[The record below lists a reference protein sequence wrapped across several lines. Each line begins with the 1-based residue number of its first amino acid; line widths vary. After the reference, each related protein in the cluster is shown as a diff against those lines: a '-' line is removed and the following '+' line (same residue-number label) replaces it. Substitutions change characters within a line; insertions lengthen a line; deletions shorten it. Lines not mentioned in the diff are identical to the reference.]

1 MIIFFPAALAGETST
16 GFGSSSGDSL
26 SGNLVRVGAF
36 NTDPTSLMAGVAL
49 LTNSSDILTSLNT
62 RFTQYT
68 SFAFSNDYLDPSTAV
83 FPATDVSG
91 LPLEAQPAIG
101 TSLQGKDI
109 YLLFYNAATANLA
122 TEVAIFRMKDS
133 SMNGPTGSD
142 LAGIFST
149 ATGADGQYTSSFNLS
164 TIETDM
170 LLGQYLSSSDTFVLG
185 RLSGGVRQ
193 IFNTDEA
200 LAAGS
205 GVSEIILN
213 NFGANSFSATGL
225 PITITL
231 NPTTGLL
238 SGTFSAGTFTITAS
252 NTLTG
257 VSVSKTLTYT
267 ESAIAPVVTGI
278 NPNEATFGS
287 RATITIDIRNGA
299 TAVTVEDLPD
309 GLTHSGGASLTIS
322 GTPTEAGDFDLVITA
337 ANRAGSSTET
347 IRLTVLPGS
356 APVIQYTGTENAS
369 GKIVTTQFKTYLNST
384 DTSENIYKFVTDL
397 DADPIRKPNSYT
409 LPANTKTVLN
419 SIGVY
424 LDEQTGVLYGTP
436 TERTDLQLP
445 ITIANAAI
453 SATKNFT
460 LSVQYAAP
468 KLAMPGS
475 TSINEFVRGKPV
487 KLPLI
492 FSSQSVV
499 SEIDGTEF
507 GGQFP
512 GLVLNVNQLNNATI
526 TGTPTQVQSAG
537 TKITL
542 KNADQTTGLL
552 SALTL
557 RIVADNGQPSLNGEV
572 EYVFSVATGVSVQLT
587 ADNGGTNF
595 GIVEGELPT
604 GISLTSGGL
613 LSGTPTTAGTYAPR
627 IRASNNF
634 GPGPG
639 QLFRMV
645 VSEDP
650 PTITTGPAF
659 TSSATVSATAGVALS
674 HTITTDAHAT
684 FTSPSVPAGL
694 TLDTATGVLSGI
706 PKDEGTFP
714 IIIRATR
721 TANADSFNDQTLV
734 LTVTLPTLAIAA
746 LEDNQL
752 TRTAGT
758 TYTIPVTIPAGFT
771 VDDYTIDPA
780 ISGVTFSAGNLLIS
794 STASPFA
801 KGTTSQAVTLI
812 LNRTSGLGGST
823 VSTSLAFNL
832 RLVAPVPS
840 ALTAA
845 GPFEVNVGEDYSL
858 QLATDV
864 SATCPNQNISIVGT
878 LPSGLINNSAGFRK
892 TGSITGRNTSTTL
905 PWEFPVN
912 LVADTSTFYEG
923 GGTLTV
929 PVIFRLR
936 NPVTPVITSET
947 SRIARIG
954 QPFYYYIQASGSPF
968 QYEALGLPPG
978 LTLNGQN
985 IGGTPTQVGNFNVTL
1000 RALNSFRPGSTNPS
1014 DLQEGTATLSISVV
1028 PQNRSSYAFDGNLNN
1043 SLGESSLIGENLVY
1057 TMDRRGNLGKAVRPG
1072 GANGLTRFSSV
1083 PDITSDATVA
1093 FWFKMPETEIP
1104 TTGWWLFSSGSLGV
1118 KLLPDPAGTKVQVV
1132 GLESQDGGPWAEQ
1145 WSLGTWSAGSGWHH
1159 LCIRLSQSNWSEGVR
1174 VFYDGAELNYYSN
1187 NGNRGTLDLNNF
1199 CLGSKTGSADGSF
1212 FPGEFDDFVLFDEP
1226 LGIYEPSEW
1235 SYPGLE
1241 HSQYEDF
1248 YANPTISELYL
1259 GLPSLTQNRSLFGL
1273 IIDPN
1278 AYGHYDSL
1286 LNESPYD
1293 VAEIESLFGI
1303 VALQDNGDLCLLDT
1317 YTGNTFRAD
1326 PNDTWNPG
1334 QFGQYSRKTCD
1345 PRMLYGNAR
1354 AVAGPLHLIV
1364 LKKNGDV
1371 VEQKWETGG
1380 YYNQLGNVTTRHTGC
1395 IAVAAGF
1402 NIGMALGAD
1411 GSVRVWHPFPEGTQ
1425 SLPPSL
1431 FAPGRPLEYGQTSIP
1446 ITARNCVAI
1455 AAGEEHCLALTAEGR
1470 VVAWGNNDLG
1480 QTSVPASALTDVVKI
1495 AAGPFSSI
1503 ALKKDGTIITWGDNK
1518 ADSQNP
1524 PAEWQGHFR
1533 DVLAGWGMMG
1543 GVTDLGRPILWSHG
1557 PETGYELGTVDAV
1570 PINDESLRVLSMS
1583 LPAQVSKLTTGYMSP
1598 FLGLGGLISYETKTA
1613 VPFWKVQIPQKVAV
1627 PEQSSLRLD
1636 LRTFLT
1642 TSAIPNLRFEAIGL
1656 PEGSSLD
1663 SATGTLV
1670 ISTPPTSYR
1679 AVQILARNDQGL
1691 DRWTF
1696 ILQSGAQGVG
1706 LQPLP
1711 AIESTGP
1718 IKLAELMVP
1727 TGWSS
1732 PTPMDPSRYE
1742 VKVVGDRMEI
1752 WSTGGLDYENSADRS
1767 LIITISALDLSGVV
1781 QTASSPII
1789 LGNNSSEDVD
1799 HDGLLEIYEQFYGTS
1814 DLLSD
1819 SDGDLF
1825 ADLYEIQHGTSP
1837 SQASANPGVP
1847 SISLQKSLAGSSFSL
1862 EFLAP
1867 LGKVVYLESS
1877 VDLKVWSHLPLE
1889 GEIPSS
1895 PAPGMEGDGKMHQLT
1910 IPIAEPRMFFRTYS
1924 EVSGSIPPQ

>member
-1 MIIFFPAALAGETST
+1 MSIVIRKSCFHPELVIRSFSLFLVVSFPCLFPQKATADAVFINFPASFSENS
-16 GFGSSSGDSL
+16 GFSSSNADGSASGSSF
-26 SGNLVRVGAF
+26 SGNLIRIGAF
-36 NTDPTSLMAGVAL
+36 SDNPTTLIGG
-49 LTNSSDILTSLNT
+49 LTAITSPSAILANLESK
-62 RFTQYT
+62 FTQYT
-68 SFAFSNDYLDPSTAV
+68 SFTFSNTFLSPDSPIYPTTDPDTGV
-83 FPATDVSG
+83 
-91 LPLEAQPAIG
+91 PLVAQPSIG
-101 TSLQGKDI
+101 ASLRGKDI
-109 YLLFYNAATANLA
+109 YLLFYNAATTGAADQL
-122 TEVAIFRMKDS
+122 AIFRMKDS
-133 SMNGPTGSD
+133 AMNGPTGSD

-164 TIETDM
+164 TSETDM
-170 LLGQYLSSSDTFVLG
+170 LLGQYVSSTDTFVLG
-185 RLSGGVRQ
+185 KLSGGVGQ
-193 IFNTDEA
+193 ITSATTLTMN
-200 LAAGS
+200 AGS
-205 GVSEIILN
+205 ISTYQILSN
-213 NFGANSFSATGL
+213 NGANTYALTSN
-225 PITITL
+225 PIWASIDPASGIITL
-231 NPTTGLL
+231 EPGASI
-238 SGTFSAGTFTITAS
+238 SGSSTLTFTAS
-252 NTLTG
+252 NSLTG
-257 VSVSKTLTYT
+257 NTATGSLT
-267 ESAIAPVVTGI
+267 
-278 NPNEATFGS
+278 
-287 RATITIDIRNGA
+287 
-299 TAVTVEDLPD
+299 VTVQ
-309 GLTHSGGASLTIS
+309 
-322 GTPTEAGDFDLVITA
+322 A
-337 ANRAGSSTET
+337 A
-347 IRLTVLPGS
+347 
-356 APVIQYTGTENAS
+356 
-369 GKIVTTQFKTYLNST
+369 
-384 DTSENIYKFVTDL
+384 
-397 DADPIRKPNSYT
+397 
-409 LPANTKTVLN
+409 
-419 SIGVY
+419 
-424 LDEQTGVLYGTP
+424 
-436 TERTDLQLP
+436 
-445 ITIANAAI
+445 
-453 SATKNFT
+453 
-460 LSVQYAAP
+460 
-468 KLAMPGS
+468 
-475 TSINEFVRGKPV
+475 
-487 KLPLI
+487 
-492 FSSQSVV
+492 
-499 SEIDGTEF
+499 
-507 GGQFP
+507 
-512 GLVLNVNQLNNATI
+512 
-526 TGTPTQVQSAG
+526 
-537 TKITL
+537 
-542 KNADQTTGLL
+542 
-552 SALTL
+552 
-557 RIVADNGQPSLNGEV
+557 
-572 EYVFSVATGVSVQLT
+572 
-587 ADNGGTNF
+587 
-595 GIVEGELPT
+595 
-604 GISLTSGGL
+604 
-613 LSGTPTTAGTYAPR
+613 
-627 IRASNNF
+627 
-634 GPGPG
+634 
-639 QLFRMV
+639 
-645 VSEDP
+645 
-650 PTITTGPAF
+650 TGPAF
-659 TSSATVSATAGVALS
+659 TSSAAVSATAGVALS
-674 HTITTDAHAT
+674 HTITTDASSS
-684 FTSPSVPAGL
+684 FSNTSALPAGI
-694 TLDTATGVLSGI
+694 TLDETTGVLSGI
-706 PKDEGTFP
+706 PRSAGSFSIT
-714 IIIRATR
+714 IRAAR
-721 TANADSFNDQTLV
+721 TTNAASFTDQNLT
-734 LTVTLPTLAIAA
+734 LTVSSPTLAIAA
-746 LEDNQL
+746 LVSGQL

-758 TYTIPVTIPAGFT
+758 AYTIPVTIPAGFA
-771 VDDYTIDPA
+771 VDSSSITPT
-780 ISGVTFSAGNLLIS
+780 ISGVTYSAGNLVIS
-794 STASPFA
+794 SGAAPFA
-801 KGTTSQAVTLI
+801 KGTTSQAVTLT

-823 VSTSLAFNL
+823 ISISKDFNL
-832 RLVAPVPS
+832 RLVAPAPTS
-840 ALTAA
+840 LTTA
-845 GPFEVNVGEDYSL
+845 GPFEVNVGEGYSL

-864 SATCPNQNISIVGT
+864 STICPNQNISIAGT
-878 LPSGLINNSAGFRK
+878 LPPGLYNSIAGLWKTGLIS
-892 TGSITGRNTSTTL
+892 GRYYNYSTATL

-912 LVADTSTFYEG
+912 VVADTSTYYEG
-923 GGTLTV
+923 GGSLTV

-936 NPVTPVITSET
+936 NLNPPVITSAT
-947 SRIARIG
+947 TANARIG
-954 QPFYYYIQASGSPF
+954 QPFRYFIQASGSPF

-978 LTLNGQN
+978 LTLNGNN
-985 IGGTPTQVGNFNVTL
+985 IVGTPTQVGNFTVTL
-1000 RALNSFRPGSTNPS
+1000 RASNSYRPGSTNPA
-1014 DLQEGTATLSISVV
+1014 DLQVGQATLSIQVKA
-1028 PQNRSSYAFDGNLNN
+1028 QNRSSYAFDGNLNN

-1093 FWFKMPETEIP
+1093 FWFKMPEIEIP
-1104 TTGWWLFSSGSLGV
+1104 AEGWWLFSSGSLGV
-1118 KLLPDPAGTKVQVV
+1118 KLLPDLAGTKVQVV

-1431 FAPGRPLEYGQTSIP
+1431 FAEGRPLEYGQTSIP

-1455 AAGEEHCLALTAEGR
+1455 AAGNEHCLALTAEGR
-1470 VVAWGNNDLG
+1470 VVAWGNNDVG
-1480 QTSVPASALTDVVKI
+1480 QTSVPVAALTDVVKI

>member
-1 MIIFFPAALAGETST
+1 VSIVIRKSCFHPELVIRSFFLFLVVSFPCLFPQKASADALFINFPACFSENS
-16 GFGSSSGDSL
+16 GFSSSNADGSASGSSF
-26 SGNLVRVGAF
+26 SGNLIRVGAF
-36 NTDPTSLMAGVAL
+36 SDNPTTLIGG
-49 LTNSSDILTSLNT
+49 LTAITSPSAILANLESK
-62 RFTQYT
+62 FTQYT
-68 SFAFSNDYLDPSTAV
+68 SFTFSDTLLSPDTPIYPTTDPDTGV
-83 FPATDVSG
+83 
-91 LPLEAQPAIG
+91 PLVAQPSIG
-101 TSLQGKDI
+101 AGLRGKDI
-109 YLLFYNAATANLA
+109 YLLFYNAASSGAADQL
-122 TEVAIFRMKDS
+122 AIFRMKDS
-133 SMNGPTGSD
+133 YMNGPTGSD

-149 ATGADGQYTSSFNLS
+149 AAGADGQYTSSFNLS

-170 LLGQYLSSSDTFVLG
+170 LIGQYLSSSDTFVLG
-185 RLSGGVRQ
+185 KLFGGVGQ
-193 IFNTDEA
+193 ITSA
-200 LAAGS
+200 TTLTMYAGS
-205 GVSEIILN
+205 GSAYQILSN
-213 NFGANSFSATGL
+213 NGADTYTLTSKPSWASIDAATG
-225 PITITL
+225 IITL
-231 NPTTGLL
+231 SPGLSI
-238 SGTFSAGTFTITAS
+238 SGPFTLTFTAS
-252 NTLTG
+252 NSLTG
-257 VSVSKTLTYT
+257 NTATGSLT
-267 ESAIAPVVTGI
+267 
-278 NPNEATFGS
+278 
-287 RATITIDIRNGA
+287 
-299 TAVTVEDLPD
+299 VTVQ
-309 GLTHSGGASLTIS
+309 
-322 GTPTEAGDFDLVITA
+322 A
-337 ANRAGSSTET
+337 A
-347 IRLTVLPGS
+347 
-356 APVIQYTGTENAS
+356 
-369 GKIVTTQFKTYLNST
+369 
-384 DTSENIYKFVTDL
+384 
-397 DADPIRKPNSYT
+397 
-409 LPANTKTVLN
+409 
-419 SIGVY
+419 
-424 LDEQTGVLYGTP
+424 
-436 TERTDLQLP
+436 
-445 ITIANAAI
+445 
-453 SATKNFT
+453 
-460 LSVQYAAP
+460 
-468 KLAMPGS
+468 
-475 TSINEFVRGKPV
+475 
-487 KLPLI
+487 
-492 FSSQSVV
+492 
-499 SEIDGTEF
+499 
-507 GGQFP
+507 
-512 GLVLNVNQLNNATI
+512 
-526 TGTPTQVQSAG
+526 
-537 TKITL
+537 
-542 KNADQTTGLL
+542 
-552 SALTL
+552 
-557 RIVADNGQPSLNGEV
+557 
-572 EYVFSVATGVSVQLT
+572 
-587 ADNGGTNF
+587 
-595 GIVEGELPT
+595 
-604 GISLTSGGL
+604 
-613 LSGTPTTAGTYAPR
+613 
-627 IRASNNF
+627 
-634 GPGPG
+634 
-639 QLFRMV
+639 
-645 VSEDP
+645 
-650 PTITTGPAF
+650 TGPAF

-780 ISGVTFSAGNLLIS
+780 ISGVTYSSGNLVIS
-794 STASPFA
+794 STAAPFA
-801 KGTTSQAVTLI
+801 KGTTSQAVTLA
-812 LNRTSGLGGST
+812 LNRTSGLSGST
-823 VSTSLAFNL
+823 VSASLNFDL
-832 RLVAPVPS
+832 RLVAPIPTV
-840 ALTAA
+840 LTTA

-858 QLATDV
+858 QLLTDV
-864 SATCPNQNISIVGT
+864 STICPNQNIAVVGT
-878 LPSGLINNSAGFRK
+878 LPSGLYNRIAGLQK
-892 TGSITGRNTSTTL
+892 TGLISGRYYNYSTATL

-912 LVADTSTFYEG
+912 VVADTSTYYEG

-936 NPVTPVITSET
+936 NPIAPVITSAT
-947 SRIARIG
+947 AANARIG
-954 QPFYYYIQASGSPF
+954 QPFRYFIQASGSPF

-978 LTLNGQN
+978 LTLDGYN
-985 IGGTPTQVGNFNVTL
+985 IVGTPTQVGNFTVTL
-1000 RALNSFRPGSTNPS
+1000 RALNSYRPGSINPA
-1014 DLQEGTATLSISVV
+1014 DLQVGQATLSIQVKA
-1028 PQNRSSYAFDGNLNN
+1028 QNRSSYAFDGNLNN

-1057 TMDRRGNLGKAVRPG
+1057 TTDRRGNLGKAVRPG
-1072 GANGLTRFSSV
+1072 GANGLTRSSSV

-1104 TTGWWLFSSGSLGV
+1104 AEGWWLFSSGSLGV

-1159 LCIRLSQSNWSEGVR
+1159 LCIRLSQSNWAVGGAR

-1212 FPGEFDDFVLFDEP
+1212 FPGEFDDFVLYDEP

-1273 IIDPN
+1273 RIDPN

-1371 VEQKWETGG
+1371 VEQKWGTGG
-1380 YYNQLGNVTTRHTGC
+1380 YYNQIGDVTTRHTGC
-1395 IAVAAGF
+1395 IAVSAGF

-1425 SLPPSL
+1425 GLPPTL

-1446 ITARNCVAI
+1446 ASARNCVAI
-1455 AAGEEHCLALTAEGR
+1455 AAGNEHCLALTAEGR
-1470 VVAWGNNDLG
+1470 VVAWGNNDVG
-1480 QTSVPASALTDVVKI
+1480 QTSVPVAALTDVVKI

-1518 ADSQNP
+1518 ADSQSP

-1557 PETGYELGTVDAV
+1557 PETGYELGTADEV
-1570 PINDESLRVLSMS
+1570 PINDESIRTLSMS
-1583 LPAQVSKLTTGYMSP
+1583 LPSQVSKLTTGYMSP

-1670 ISTPPTSYR
+1670 ISNPPTSSR

-1711 AIESTGP
+1711 AIESTVP
-1718 IKLAELMVP
+1718 IKLAELLVP
-1727 TGWSS
+1727 SGWSS

-1742 VKVVGDRMEI
+1742 VKVVADRMEI
-1752 WSTGGLDYENSADRS
+1752 WSTGGLDYENPADRS
-1767 LIITISALDLSGVV
+1767 LMITISALDLAGGV
-1781 QTASSPII
+1781 QTSTSPII

-1814 DLLSD
+1814 DLLAD

-1837 SQASANPGVP
+1837 SQASANPRVAP
-1847 SISLQKSLAGSSFSL
+1847 ISLQKSLTGSSFAID
-1862 EFLAP
+1862 FLAP
-1867 LGKVVYLESS
+1867 FGKKVYLESS
-1877 VDLKVWSHLPLE
+1877 MDLKTWSQFAFE
-1889 GEIPSS
+1889 GGTSFS
-1895 PAPGMEGDGKMHQLT
+1895 YAPYMEGDGKMHQIT
-1910 IPIAEPRMFFRTYS
+1910 IPFEESRMFFRTS
-1924 EVSGSIPPQ
+1924 CEDLGSTPPQ